1 MIGREKVYTEQLNV
15 RLKPETLRYFLTQ
28 ADAANS
34 TPGTLARRILER
46 EASRDLRPTGEDDE
60 AA

>member
-1 MIGREKVYTEQLNV
+1 MIQRERNYPKQLNIQ
-15 RLKPETLRYFLTQ
+15 LKPETLQYYRDQ

-46 EASRDLRPTGEDDE
+46 EATRNLQQTDGHDE